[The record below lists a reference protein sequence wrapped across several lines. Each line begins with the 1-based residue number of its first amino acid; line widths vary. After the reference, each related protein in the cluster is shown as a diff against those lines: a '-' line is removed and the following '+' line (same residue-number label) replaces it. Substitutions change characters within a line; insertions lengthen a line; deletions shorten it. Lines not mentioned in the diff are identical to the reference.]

1 MAVPKW
7 VTPELVAEVLVAILA
22 ITIRHRRKAG
32 RLRS

>member
-7 VTPELVAEVLVAILA
+7 VTPEFVVEVLVAVLA
-22 ITIRHRRKAG
+22 IAVRHRRKAG